1 MEPVEIDILLNS
13 NVEAEGAKATSAIEE
28 MAQAS
33 IQAREETKRSLE
45 LQREY
50 LTKLRAEYQEVQ
62 KQLSKMEFPTKEKQ
76 KLQSASNALAQELA
90 DEEQGLKQL
99 EAEWAKMNKGYSDV
113 QLRMRQTRE
122 QMKLLAA
129 AGKEN
134 SAEYRLLANE
144 LKELARANTLITRT
158 QSEMAKGSQVW
169 KGLGDAVS
177 AFSGAASAAVGAWAL
192 LGGSQEEQA
201 KIQTK
206 IQSLMAITIGLQQVQ
221 NVLME
226 TSTFRIQTVTK
237 AKALWSNANVRL
249 ATTLGISTLKAK
261 ALMAS
266 LTLGLSVAIG
276 VVINLYDKWSSKQ
289 KKVREEQEAFHNSV
303 ASKVNTTIAKYEA
316 LRQQFVALNDNS
328 QKQERFV
335 RDNAK
340 AFEELGVKVNSARD
354 AENILINNTEEFTKS
369 IMLRAKAAA
378 SMEIASEK
386 YRESIAKMMEAD
398 ARETNPTGMDSWF
411 AFEENV
417 RQWTLGLGWGDA
429 DAKYMAGLDAYKIR
443 SQATDVA
450 KEGDKAIGKMLEFEE
465 EWKAIWKRLGIVPA
479 NNTTDKGLKDMSN
492 AFRKASERLAKLSSD
507 LTREATEMEIAAMQ
521 EGRAKKIRE
530 IEEEYKAKKDLIKK
544 RHKELDELESQGL
557 NVSKVR
563 GQLGELEEGVD
574 VQRDKDLFA
583 VNASYDRVLSELEA
597 EVKERT
603 ATALDRRLS
612 DLDKYYEDVLT
623 KASEATKNEA
633 QLEEVKTR
641 LLEQKSKERNLI
653 LRESELQK
661 LDSEERIAL
670 RQAQMST
677 RRWALQS
684 VKEESL
690 LKTQLEYSQRRLKKL
705 EEIEAAG
712 GEAGESID
720 EARQEI
726 EELTKALEEIP
737 AKKVLEIGTGLKNVF
752 SQLSGIAGE
761 VGGVFGELSKGV
773 DNIMVAF
780 NKSASTMDRIGGA
793 VGGLMQLYSIASE
806 TAEQNQQAMEAWHQ
820 ANESALQV
828 ARMQRI
834 ESLGYKDGNLWG
846 VENPYARAIAGAK
859 QYAQSMKELN
869 NFAKV
874 LGHGSVQV
882 GTKKVVSGKN
892 VAGGAAGGAAAGAAI
907 GSIIPGLG
915 TAIGAGIGAF
925 LGGIFG
931 ATKKKVVPVFDTLA
945 KKYGQI
951 FDKNTFEL
959 NPKILQ
965 DYDKLTDSTKKL
977 VDNWEQVKTKAKE
990 AQKEMEENFRSL
1002 TGDIG
1007 KQLSDA
1013 LVKGFQD
1020 DNLYTAMDEFD
1031 QKVSEMIYNIMQQMI
1046 FAQYF
1051 QKYFDEL
1058 EERMK
1063 MSFDAGGDGTIV
1075 DDIIWFSKVYRQ
1087 SVGAYSEEMK
1097 KAQEELKK
1105 QGFENPFDAVGRK
1118 AVAKGIARADQD
1130 SIDDL
1135 NGRMTV
1141 VVDRLNLL
1149 VSYRKGVEA
1158 FERETR
1164 LFQSSLM
1171 RQVDRIAENT
1181 DFLRELSSIKSDIFR
1196 LRQEGVRIKR

>member
-13 NVEAEGAKATSAIEE
+13 NVAEEGAKATSAIEE

-33 IQAREETKRSLE
+33 LVAREETKGALDR
-45 LQREY
+45 QREY
-50 LTKLRAEYQEVQ
+50 LSKLRAEYQEVQ
-62 KQLSKMEFPTKEKQ
+62 KQLSKMEFPTKEKK
-76 KLQSASNALAQELA
+76 KLQSASNALARELSG
-90 DEEQGLKQL
+90 EEQALRQL
-99 EAEWAKMNKGYSDV
+99 EAEWTKMNKGYSDV

-129 AGKEN
+129 AGREN
-134 SAEYRLLANE
+134 STEYRQLAIE
-144 LKELARANTLITRT
+144 LEELAKANALITRT
-158 QSEMAKGSQVW
+158 QAEMAKGSQVW

-177 AFSGAASAAVGAWAL
+177 AFSGAASAAVGVWAL

-206 IQSLMAITIGLQQVQ
+206 LQSLMAITIGLQQVQ
-221 NVLME
+221 NVLTE

-237 AKALWSNANVRL
+237 AKALWSSANVRL
-249 ATTLGISTLKAK
+249 ATTLGISNVAAK
-261 ALMAS
+261 ALMAT

-276 VVINLYDKWSSKQ
+276 AVISLYDKWSSKQ
-289 KKVREEQEAFHNSV
+289 KKVREEQVAFNNSV
-303 ASKVNTTIAKYEA
+303 ASKVDTTIAKYEA
-316 LRQQFVALNDNS
+316 LRQQFVALNGDS
-328 QKQERFV
+328 QKQEQFV
-335 RDNAK
+335 RENAK
-340 AFEELGVKVNSARD
+340 AFEELGVKVSNAHD
-354 AENILINNTEEFTKS
+354 AENILVNNTEAFTKS

-378 SMEIASEK
+378 SMELASEQYK
-386 YRESIAKMMEAD
+386 LGIQKMLEAESRA
-398 ARETNPTGMDSWF
+398 TNPTFWDRAGAWWSNLGM
-411 AFEENV
+411 AQAG
-417 RQWTLGLGWGDA
+417 RGWGKATGESFAKDA
-429 DAKYMAGLDAYKIR
+429 SDAIEKDGKNFFDA
-443 SQATDVA
+443 
-450 KEGDKAIGKMLEFEE
+450 GDKLIAKKLEFDE
-465 EWKAIWKRLGIVPA
+465 EWKAIWEDLNIVP
-479 NNTTDKGLKDMSN
+479 NNTTENAFNAQSN
-492 AFRKASERLAKLSSD
+492 ALQKASERLAKLSSD
-507 LTREATEMEIAAMQ
+507 LAREATEIELAAMR
-521 EGRAKKIRE
+521 EGRAKKLRE
-530 IEEEYKAKKDLIKK
+530 IEEEYKAKKALIEK
-544 RHKELDELESQGL
+544 RQKELDELEAQGI
-557 NVSKVR
+557 NVSSVR
-563 GQLGELEEGVD
+563 GQLNKLEEGVD
-574 VQRDKDLFA
+574 DKHDKDILV
-583 VNASYDRVLSELEA
+583 VNTTYDRVLTELDQ
-597 EVKERT
+597 EVRERT
-603 ATALDRRLS
+603 ASALNRRLS
-612 DLDKYYEDVLT
+612 DLDKYYEDVLA
-623 KASEATKNEA
+623 KAAEATKDEA
-633 QLEEVKTR
+633 QLEDVKTR
-641 LLEQKSKERNLI
+641 ILEQKSKERTLI
-653 LRESELQK
+653 LRESELQR

-677 RRWALQS
+677 KRWALQS
-684 VKEESL
+684 EREENL
-690 LKTQLEYSQRRLKKL
+690 LKVQLEYSQKRLKKL

-712 GEAGESID
+712 GDAGEAID

-726 EELTKALEEIP
+726 EELTKELEEIP
-737 AKKVLEIGTGLKNVF
+737 AKKILEIGAGLKNIF

-761 VGGVFGELSKGV
+761 VGGMFGELSKGV

-780 NKSASTMDRIGGA
+780 NQSASTMDRISGA
-793 VGGLMQLYSIASE
+793 VGGLMQLYNIAAE
-806 TAEQNQQAMEAWHQ
+806 TAEQNQQAMEAWNQ

-834 ESLGYKDGNLWG
+834 ESLGYKEGNLWG

-869 NFAKV
+869 NLAKV

-990 AQKEMEENFRSL
+990 AQKEMEENFRSI

-1031 QKVSEMIYNIMQQMI
+1031 RKVSEMIYNIMQQMV

-1063 MSFDAGGDGTIV
+1063 RSFDAGGDGTIV

-1149 VSYRKGVEA
+1149 ISYRKGVEA